1 MYPSTRRFDVNS
13 IGIWNYSVGRPTAE
27 SDKKW
32 SQRCNFVFRVL
43 YKIQTLPEH
52 ESSILETDKNCG
64 WIIEITN
71 QEGANKECYLSTE
84 HASSNTIVRRRLMS
98 AMSGTI
104 CRITSDDLLAFIDE
118 DTKNGIP
125 TIHVTNYCGKIEVG
139 DDYVWAFPGIILDK
153 NGRKLSHRPV
163 FVSAEF
169 LQKRSNGE
177 VIPLPSK
184 LPLPRPISLRGNSL
198 TTLSRRMRAYYG
210 PRLPHALHL
219 ITSVLKAIH
228 YDSLL
233 KTEHF
238 VSVANIS
245 GPPNIGKTFVCAIAL
260 SMFNAPGLMMSRCT
274 PSAMIDA
281 AHVFKN
287 LLIVWDDPRDC
298 SHAQLSSIVH
308 EAFHGH
314 ATTTIS
320 RGVRRYNSSL
330 IIGTQEHMLGM
341 PYNANNVATFSRMSH
356 INMSNTECSWE
367 PDTQSEASLQACMPA
382 NADIFA
388 SLMGSK
394 YDPKEVDRLNDKLNN
409 CASLIIPRC
418 VRIAAIDWYFA
429 RLLQQ
434 HGFEIDTRE
443 LTTYFAKTY
452 LDYLIMHCSRMTPV
466 EHLCRHI
473 KQLIYE
479 GIDIPKDIFKER
491 VTVDL
496 KKFGPTE
503 CFAIYPKDFMNF
515 LNKVVLESKSYT
527 KEQLHAQVKDSKYGE
542 VSRNVAFRTS
552 QGTQIRRALVVRRI
566 FIT

>member
-1 MYPSTRRFDVNS
+1 MYPSIRRFDAKS
-13 IGIWNYSVGRPTAE
+13 IGVWKHAVGRPTSE
-27 SDKKW
+27 STQKW
-32 SQRCNFVFRVL
+32 VQRCNFVFRVL
-43 YKIQTLPEH
+43 YKIQTLSDH
-52 ESSILETDKNCG
+52 DSCSILETDKNCG
-64 WIIEITN
+64 WIIDITD
-71 QEGANKECYLSTE
+71 QADAKKECYLSTE
-84 HASSNTIVRRRLMS
+84 HASSTATMRRRLMS
-98 AMSGTI
+98 AKSGTI
-104 CRITSDDLLAFIDE
+104 CRMTSDDFLKFVDD
-118 DTKNGIP
+118 DTKDGIP
-125 TIHVTNYCGKIEVG
+125 TIHVTNFCGKIEVG
-139 DDYVWAFPGIILDK
+139 NDHVWAFPGIILDK

-177 VIPLPSK
+177 VIPLPSNF
-184 LPLPRPISLRGNSL
+184 PLPRPVSSRGNSL
-198 TTLSRRMRAYYG
+198 TTLSRHMRAYYG

-219 ITSVLKAIH
+219 LTSVLKAIH
-228 YDSLL
+228 YDVLL

-260 SMFNAPGLMMSRCT
+260 SMMNAPGLMMSRCT

-287 LLIVWDDPRDC
+287 MLIVWDDPRDC
-298 SHAQLSSIVH
+298 SHTQLSSIVH

-314 ATTTIS
+314 ATTTVS

-356 INMSNTECSWE
+356 INMSNTDCSWE
-367 PDTQSEASLQACMPA
+367 TDTQSEASLQKCMPA

-388 SLMGSK
+388 ALLDSK
-394 YDPKEVDRLNDKLNN
+394 YDSQEVDRLNDKL
-409 CASLIIPRC
+409 SGQLIIPRC

-429 RLLQQ
+429 RVLQQ
-434 HGFEIDTRE
+434 YGFEIDTRE
-443 LTTYFAKTY
+443 LTKYFTNTY
-452 LDYLIMHCSRMTPV
+452 LDYLTMHCSRMTPV
-466 EHLCRHI
+466 EHFCHHI
-473 KQLIYE
+473 KQLIQE
-479 GIDIPKDIFKER
+479 GVDIPRDIFKER

-503 CFAIYPKDFMNF
+503 CFAVYPKYFMSF
-515 LNKVVLESKSYT
+515 LNKVLGESKTYT
-527 KEQLHAQVKDSKYGE
+527 KEQLHAQIKDSKYGE

-566 FIT
+566 YIT